1 MPLTDQPTQPPAG
14 PGPDPLSGQSAS
26 QPRQRGSRADRP
38 PDHPNGHP
46 TPAGS
51 APTRPNL
58 WRDGERWIRIAT
70 VLAVLAVAGIAAI
83 VSYRHM
89 RAVALA
95 NGEDHVSSS
104 IIPLAV
110 DGLIIAASMTML
122 ADSRDG
128 RKRSA
133 LAYGL
138 LTLASAAS
146 LAANVM
152 HAQPTLPARV
162 IAAWPSAALIGAYEL
177 LMAQIR
183 GAVGAIGPARA
194 RGPAMQGAPTGS
206 ALPESA
212 PETPITGA
220 AQPTPAA
227 APRAG
232 NAPEGAGL
240 HAQTDAPDP
249 APGSLPPPAA
259 AASTDAGVDADASV
273 IPIRPGSKKYQLR
286 QLIARLPADD
296 PRSVYALAKDLAPR
310 IDLHEGTARRYIA
323 QIRSSQGPQTA

>member
-1 MPLTDQPTQPPAG
+1 MPLTDQPTQPPTAAE
-14 PGPDPLSGQSAS
+14 PVPDPRSGQPAS
-26 QPRQRGSRADRP
+26 QPQQRGSRADRP
-38 PDHPNGHP
+38 PDHPNGYP
-46 TPAGS
+46 APAGS
-51 APTRPNL
+51 APARPNL

-95 NGEDHVSSS
+95 NGEDHISSS

-183 GAVGAIGPARA
+183 GAVGAVGAVRA
-194 RGPAMQGAPTGS
+194 RGPAVQGAPVSS
-206 ALPESA
+206 ASA
-212 PETPITGA
+212 RPAPR
-220 AQPTPAA
+220 AQIAGTAQLAPAA
-227 APRAG
+227 A
-232 NAPEGAGL
+232 L
-240 HAQTDAPDP
+240 HAEDAPGC
-249 APGSLPPPAA
+249 APGSPSPLA
-259 AASTDAGVDADASV
+259 DAVPVGAGTDASV

-286 QLIARLPADD
+286 QLLARLPAND

-323 QIRSSQGPQTA
+323 EIRSRPEPKPA